1 MDEDTVMLAEQA
13 TLGALMLDPAGID
26 RVRGWTRPGDFADWW
41 HSQVFTALLE
51 RHAAGETV
59 DVEAMAPVMVDRLGE
74 RSGGRLRLVDL
85 ISVVPARPDPAVY
98 ARLVVQAGSRRE
110 VAGQGVLLRA
120 GALQSMLSESAG
132 PVASACLMVDATLD
146 GLAARWA
153 AATGHAPAPTTTPIP
168 LRPAARPLE
177 VRAGADKY
185 LRARPAR
192 NQAAERD
199 HVVTLIGSL
208 IAHPDAI
215 PTVATWLRP
224 SQVPDPGW
232 RAVYAAATDLAA
244 RGEHVD
250 VVTVA
255 WAAQALTEHASPA
268 PSARQLREAADAGWF
283 DHPGQAARIVA
294 GEQLCALADHAAT
307 HLAGAADNP
316 VLEVEEVIDTG
327 HVLTNALRHGAT
339 GLPTRGVL
347 TPSVEAPRAT
357 RGPVAG

>member
-26 RVRGWTRPGDFADWW
+26 RVRGWTRPTDFADWW
-41 HSQVFTALLE
+41 HGQVFTALLE
-51 RHAAGETV
+51 RQAAGETV
-59 DVEAMAPVMVDRLGE
+59 NVEAMAPVMVDRLGE

-120 GALQSMLSESAG
+120 GALQSALSESAG
-132 PVASACLMVDATLD
+132 PVSSACLIVDATFD

-153 AATGHAPAPTTTPIP
+153 AATGRAPSPPSIP
-168 LRPAARPLE
+168 LQPLVRPLE

-192 NQAAERD
+192 DQTAESD
-199 HVVTLIGSL
+199 HVVALIGSL
-208 IAHPDAI
+208 LAHPDAI
-215 PTVATWLRP
+215 PSVAAWLRP

-232 RAVYAAATDLAA
+232 RAVYAAATDLSA

-255 WAAQALTEHASPA
+255 WATRSLAEHSTPA
-268 PSARQLREAADAGWF
+268 PSARQLREAADAGWL
-283 DHPGQAARIVA
+283 DHPGHAARIVA
-294 GEQLCALADHAAT
+294 GEQLCALADRAAI
-307 HLAGAADNP
+307 HLSRAADNP
-316 VLEVEEVIDTG
+316 ALEVDEIVDTG
-327 HVLTNALRHGAT
+327 YVLTNALRHSAN
-339 GLPTRGVL
+339 GLPHPGVL
-347 TPSVEAPRAT
+347 NQSVEHPRAT